1 MSLKLLVPTLA
12 AGALLAVPAIAGA
25 AAVQPVYLPGH
36 PSCAERGYDHEIKF
50 YPAYSG
56 TRTQDG
62 VTVALTVDHGVAWK
76 ASKPLG
82 AVIVTGESSANA
94 YEYPAG
100 STADYDLQAPGGYYK
115 LHKVRFCWDDE
126 QPAPPPPPVPPVDTP
141 APPPAPPAPP
151 AATPAP
157 PAPPAVALPPA
168 APAPQARAAVRP
180 SSKLT
185 GPAGCAGRLVK
196 ATVSGQ
202 GIVRTTFRLDGR
214 TVKTVAGPG
223 SFKVRTA
230 TLRAGVHRIKARVE
244 LAGARPRTHVVS
256 FQRCVAKRIAPR
268 FAG

>member
-12 AGALLAVPAIAGA
+12 AGALLAVPATAGA
-25 AAVQPVYLPGH
+25 AAVEPVYLPGH

-56 TRTQDG
+56 TRTADG
-62 VTVALTVDHGVAWK
+62 VTVDLTVDHGVAWK
-76 ASKPLG
+76 ASKPVG
-82 AVIVTGESSANA
+82 AVIVSSQESSYA

-100 STADYDLQAPGGYYK
+100 SAGDYDLRAPGGKYYK
-115 LHKVRFCWDDE
+115 LHKVRVCWNDE
-126 QPAPPPPPVPPVDTP
+126 TPAPPPPVETP
-141 APPPAPPAPP
+141 APPPPAE
-151 AATPAP
+151 TPAP
-157 PAPPAVALPPA
+157 PAPPVVVAAPA
-168 APAPQARAAVRP
+168 APAPAPAVVPQARAAVQP
-180 SSKLT
+180 SSRLT

-196 ATVSGQ
+196 ATVTGQ
-202 GIVRTTFRLDGR
+202 GIVKTTFRLDGR

-223 SFKVRTA
+223 SFRVRTA

-256 FQRCVAKRIAPR
+256 FQRCIVKRIAPR